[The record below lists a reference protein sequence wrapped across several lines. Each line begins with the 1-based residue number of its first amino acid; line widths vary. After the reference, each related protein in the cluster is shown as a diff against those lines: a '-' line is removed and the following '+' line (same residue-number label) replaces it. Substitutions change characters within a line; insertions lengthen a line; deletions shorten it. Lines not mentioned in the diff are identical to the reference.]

1 MPSALR
7 MINEH
12 GKHLSEDQPASD
24 APSLQNPQVLEGTQW
39 HGRHTISAR
48 VNSFPKIST
57 EELDAAYKLPPRGLR
72 NRLVR
77 LYFRHVHPLCPIVDE
92 FAFAESYS
100 NTNDGEELGDNINLL
115 LFQSMMFA
123 AAAVSNSFE

>member
-1 MPSALR
+1 MPSALQ
-7 MINEH
+7 MMGEQ
-12 GKHLSEDQPASD
+12 GKHISEDQPAFD
-24 APSLQNPQVLEGTQW
+24 VPSLQRPQILEGSQW
-39 HGRHTISAR
+39 HGRHAISAR
-48 VNSFPKIST
+48 VNSFLEIST
-57 EELDAAYKLPPRGLR
+57 EELDAAHKLPPRGLR

-100 NTNDGEELGDNINLL
+100 NTNDGEELGENINLL

-123 AAAVSNSFE
+123 AAAVSN

>member
-1 MPSALR
+1 MSSALR
-7 MINEH
+7 MIDEH
-12 GKHLSEDQPASD
+12 EKHLPDDQPAPD
-24 APSLQNPQVLEGTQW
+24 APSLQRPQILEGPQW
-39 HGRHTISAR
+39 HGRQAISAR
-48 VNSFPKIST
+48 VNSFPEITT
-57 EELDAAYKLPPRGLR
+57 EELDAAHKLPPRGLR

-123 AAAVSNSFE
+123 AAAVSNQNE

>member
-1 MPSALR
+1 MSSALQ
-7 MINEH
+7 MISEH
-12 GKHLSEDQPASD
+12 GNHLSEDQPEFD
-24 APSLQNPQVLEGTQW
+24 APSLQRPQLLEGTQW
-39 HGRHTISAR
+39 HGRHAISAR
-48 VNSFPKIST
+48 VNSLVETST
-57 EELDAAYKLPPRGLR
+57 EELDAAHKLPPIGLR

-123 AAAVSNSFE
+123 AAAVSN